1 MSYYAE
7 CYDLAEYFLLA
18 EPHQLGD
25 TDALAQR
32 IQDTVEL
39 FMEYE
44 LPRRFPQEPRDE

>member
-1 MSYYAE
+1 MSYYSE
-7 CYDLAEYFLLA
+7 CYDLAEYFLHQ

-39 FMEYE
+39 FLEYE
-44 LPRRFPQEPRDE
+44 LPQRFPRPPDE